1 MDPSNNKFMGNK
13 DNVDGL
19 PDRTTNMSYGTILT
33 IILIAGFVYL
43 TSKM

>member
-1 MDPSNNKFMGNK
+1 MGNK